1 MYRVS
6 SEVTHNSSFNGPSTL
21 RDTSCHISSRA
32 RNGAAAR
39 RTRRTHAGTST
50 LPAMAAVYKRLPMA
64 EKNLLKIFASN
75 KYISLQVVNNRTGH
89 IFLWANTM
97 EKALRESLQNTWDK
111 TAARAA
117 AGLLARRAREANQQ
131 QLTFERDKKRYTG
144 KVKLV
149 LDTLQEHGIEF
160 VERAGKAP
168 PRFPWERPAPTAGPP
183 AAGA

>member
-1 MYRVS
+1 VRS
-6 SEVTHNSSFNGPSTL
+6 
-21 RDTSCHISSRA
+21 
-32 RNGAAAR
+32 AR
-39 RTRRTHAGTST
+39 RPFAHEAAHGFDAA
-50 LPAMAAVYKRLPMA
+50 AMAAMYKRLPMA

-131 QLTFERDKKRYTG
+131 QLTFERGKKRYTG

-168 PRFPWERPAPTAGPP
+168 PRFPWERTAPPAGPPAGPPARPP